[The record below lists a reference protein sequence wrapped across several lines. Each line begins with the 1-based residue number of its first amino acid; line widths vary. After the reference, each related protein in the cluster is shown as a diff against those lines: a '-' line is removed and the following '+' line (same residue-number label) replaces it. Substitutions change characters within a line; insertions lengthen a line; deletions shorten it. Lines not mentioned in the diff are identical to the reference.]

1 MRSGEEDE
9 DFIWFHGFKTERKK
23 KNNNRMKV
31 KRNNT
36 VIVAVCV
43 LMKS

>member
-23 KNNNRMKV
+23 NNNRMKV

-36 VIVAVCV
+36 VIVAVCA